1 MSTATSTIFGLIF
14 LGLGNASVFLMYK
27 LWGYPFDH
35 ETRTSAAPKS
45 LMFIH
50 RAIGYAYLILYI
62 FMMWHM
68 VPRLWNYQVELPP
81 RTVAHLMLGIT
92 IGVLL
97 LVKISIL
104 RFFRHFEEAM
114 PYIGTALLICTYLL
128 IGLSIPFTLRESV
141 RQVSSNVFSDAS
153 IERTHTR
160 LQMAGLPPD
169 APLDELATRRKLR
182 EGQDVLLKKCVQC
195 HDLRT
200 ILARPRTPPDWV
212 RTVDRMA
219 IKPIIGKPITLE
231 DQWTVSAYLIAIT
244 PELQVSA
251 KEQRRQRMQA
261 SQAQNALA
269 VLTNPDEVEDEVI
282 VNPDEVIVNPD
293 EVIVNPDEVIVNPD
307 EVDETNGTPVED
319 VYDPEA
325 ARELFE
331 ITCSLCHDLSD
342 VDNVPPTSEEETTE
356 LIVRMIDNGLFLE
369 EEDIKI
375 IARYMNET
383 YVNP

>member
-45 LMFIH
+45 LMFVH

-114 PYIGTALLICTYLL
+114 PYIGTGLLICTYLL
-128 IGLSIPFTLRESV
+128 IGLSVPFTLRESALRV
-141 RQVSSNVFSDAS
+141 KGNVFSDAS
-153 IERTHTR
+153 LQRTHAR
-160 LQMAGLPPD
+160 LEMAGLPPD
-169 APLDELATRRKLR
+169 TPLDKLATRRKLR

-219 IKPIIGKPITLE
+219 IKPIIGEPITQE

-251 KEQRRQRMQA
+251 KEQRKQRMQA

-269 VLTNPDEVEDEVI
+269 VLTNPDEVVDEAI

-293 EVIVNPDEVIVNPD
+293 EVIVNPDEI
-307 EVDETNGTPVED
+307 EETGETPTED
-319 VYDPEA
+319 AYDPEA

-331 ITCSLCHDLSD
+331 ITCSLCHELSD

-356 LIVRMIDNGLFLE
+356 LIARMIDNGLFLE

-375 IARYMNET
+375 IARYLNET
-383 YVNP
+383 YVKSVK

>member
-14 LGLGNASVFLMYK
+14 LGLANASVFLMYK

-45 LMFIH
+45 LMFVH
-50 RAIGYAYLILYI
+50 RAIGYAYLLLYI

-97 LVKISIL
+97 LVKVAIL

-128 IGLSIPFTLRESV
+128 IGLSVPFTLRESV
-141 RQVSSNVFSDAS
+141 RQVSSNIFSDAS
-153 IERTHTR
+153 LQRTHTR

-169 APLDELATRRKLR
+169 APLDKLATRRKLR

-219 IKPIIGKPITLE
+219 IKPMIGEPISLE

-261 SQAQNALA
+261 SQAQTALA
-269 VLTNPDEVEDEVI
+269 VLTNPDEVADEVI

-293 EVIVNPDEVIVNPD
+293 EVIVNPDEVG
-307 EVDETNGTPVED
+307 ESDETPAED
-319 VYDPEA
+319 AYDPEA

-356 LIVRMIDNGLFLE
+356 LIARMIDNGLFLE

-375 IARYMNET
+375 IARYLNET